1 MTLIETITV
10 VNDRGET
17 RELYLYEGYIHDPQ
31 GGPMRGVRQV
41 VDGNGNPV
49 NTVDGVSFQVADTD
63 EILTKV

>member
-17 RELYLYEGYIHDPQ
+17 RELYLYQGWIRDPL
-31 GGPMRGVRQV
+31 GGWMRGVRQV
-41 VDGNGNPV
+41 VDGNGHPV
-49 NTVDGVSFQVADTD
+49 RTVDGVSFQVADTE

>member
-17 RELYLYEGYIHDPQ
+17 RELYLYQGWIPDPL
-31 GGPMRGVRQV
+31 GGQPRGVRQV
-41 VDGNGNPV
+41 VDGNGKPV
-49 NTVDGVSFQVADTD
+49 DTVDGVSFQVADTE